1 MMRGRWGILSPRQG
15 PEVLGD
21 LAERGVFVAGQR
33 VPSRRRRGAE
43 RRGPGR
49 ARRLA
54 LGVAFALLTGGLLAL
69 LNWFLTSPRFAVSQ
83 VEIRGLT
90 WLREA
95 EVRAAAGIAP
105 GQNLFTLDGE
115 AVARQLARLP
125 RVKRAQLIRSLP
137 NHVTLLI
144 EERPPFALAVSVGRL
159 YWLDEE
165 GRVLGP
171 EAQAV
176 APGLPV
182 ITGLAR
188 EEQADGF
195 LLSAERIQDAMAL
208 LRTILRTG
216 SPLAARLSEIDVG
229 QADEGPVLYSQ
240 DGIEVRLGSEWSEER
255 LGRLEG
261 VLAQLQAEQ
270 EPVATVDL
278 RFRDQVVL
286 GLKR

>member
-1 MMRGRWGILSPRQG
+1 MRGRWGILSPRQG
-15 PEVLGD
+15 PEILGD
-21 LAERGVFVAGQR
+21 LAERGVFIAGQR

-43 RRGPGR
+43 RGGPGR
-49 ARRLA
+49 ARRRA
-54 LGVAFALLTGGLLAL
+54 LGVAFALLLVGLLAL
-69 LNWFLTSPRFAVSQ
+69 LNWFLTSPRFAVSH

-90 WLREA
+90 RLREA

-115 AVARQLARLP
+115 AVARQVARLP
-125 RVKRAQLIRSLP
+125 RVNRAQLIRSLP

-144 EERPPFALAVSVGRL
+144 EERPPFALAVSAGRL

-182 ITGLAR
+182 ITGLAH
-188 EEQADGF
+188 EEADGD
-195 LLSAERIQDAMAL
+195 LSSGERIQGALAL
-208 LRTILRTG
+208 LRAILRTG

-229 QADEGPVLYSQ
+229 QAEEGLVLYSQ
-240 DGIEVRLGSEWSEER
+240 DGIEVKLGSEWSEER

-270 EPVATVDL
+270 EAVATVDL

-286 GLKR
+286 RPQR